1 MSLQWNDKVF
11 GVKEEDF
18 EALALEVFRF
28 QAENNPVYS
37 DFLKALKVEP
47 GGITQVTQIPFLPVR
62 FFKSH
67 EIKTT
72 EFIPQAIFESSG
84 TTGSINSR
92 HFVKD
97 LLLYEESFTK
107 GFEYFYGP
115 AANYAF
121 FALLPSYLERPG
133 SSLIYMVSK
142 LIEQSKNGHSNFYID
157 DKNLFGWI
165 QLREFFLA
173 KPEHAGQKNIL
184 LGVTYALL
192 NHAEKQSLE
201 LKNTIIMETGG
212 MKGRRQEMIRPE
224 VHEKLKNAFGVP
236 VIHSEY
242 GMTEL
247 LSQAWSK
254 GEGVFNCPPWMK
266 VLMRDEEDPFLIK
279 SVGSG
284 TINII
289 DLANIWSC
297 SFIATDDVGKLN
309 VDGSFKV
316 LGRVDGS
323 DLRGCSL
330 MVV

>member
-1 MSLQWNDKVF
+1 MSLQWNDKIF
-11 GVKEEDF
+11 GVKEENF

-28 QAENNPVYS
+28 QAKNNPVYS

-47 GGITQVTQIPFLPVR
+47 ARVSKITEIPFLPVR
-62 FFKSH
+62 FFKSNQ
-67 EIKTT
+67 IKTT
-72 EFIPQAIFESSG
+72 QFTPQAIFESSG
-84 TTGSINSR
+84 TSASVNSR

-107 GFEYFYGP
+107 GFELAYGP
-115 AANYAF
+115 INQYCIIG
-121 FALLPSYLERPG
+121 LLPSYLERG
-133 SSLIYMVSK
+133 DSSLVYMVDK
-142 LIEQSKNGHSNFYID
+142 LVQLSEHPQSGFYLSEYEQ
-157 DKNLFGWI
+157 
-165 QLREFFLA
+165 LA
-173 KPEHAGQKNIL
+173 VVLQELEKRKQPAL
-184 LGVTYALL
+184 LIGVTFALL
-192 NHAEKQSLE
+192 DFAEKHSFPLQH
-201 LKNTIIMETGG
+201 TIVMETGG

-224 VHEKLKNAFGVP
+224 VHEILKKAFNLSV
-236 VIHSEY
+236 VHSEY

-254 GEGVFNCPPWMK
+254 GEGVFKCPPWMK

-279 SVGSG
+279 SAGSG

-309 VDGSFKV
+309 ADGSFEV

-330 MVV
+330 MVGAF